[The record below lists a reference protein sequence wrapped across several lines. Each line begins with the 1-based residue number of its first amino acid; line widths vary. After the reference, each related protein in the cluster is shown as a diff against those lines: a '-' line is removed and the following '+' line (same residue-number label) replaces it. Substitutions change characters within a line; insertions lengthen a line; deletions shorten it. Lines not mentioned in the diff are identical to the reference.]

1 MKTVQ
6 LPKKKILLVGAGQM
20 ARDYFNVLKSM
31 KMQIEVV
38 CRSAKSAKDF
48 KKDTGHDAISGGLEK
63 YLEVTKTIPDYVIL
77 AVDVSNLTKLSISLI
92 NNGARNILIEKPAAK
107 SLSEIDHITKLV
119 KRNKVNAFVAYNRR
133 FYSSVLMAKEIIAKD
148 GGISSFTFE
157 FTEWSHV
164 IEKLNKEKSEMERW
178 FISNS
183 SHVADLAFYLGG
195 YPKEFN
201 SFSLGEGNLEWH
213 PSASVF
219 TGSGITNKNILFSY
233 HADWE
238 SAGRWGIELLTKRH
252 RLILKPLEKLQI
264 QKIGSIEID
273 YLEIDDQIDQHFK
286 PGLFRQ
292 VEAFI
297 GNESEEFCTVED
309 QKKLMEL
316 YYQISNYS

>member
-48 KKDTGHDAISGGLEK
+48 KEDTGHDAISGGLEK
-63 YLEVTKTIPDYVIL
+63 YLQGTKTIPDYVIL

-107 SLSEIDHITKLV
+107 SLSEIDHITNLV

-157 FTEWSHV
+157 FTEWSHI

-273 YLEIDDQIDQHFK
+273 YLEIDDQIDQQFK